1 MNAHHF
7 RWLLLALA
15 GALLGYVVVQRRKQ
29 LAAALPE
36 PLVQQAERIVI
47 PWTALERKLDE
58 LRSGDAEVA
67 TGDEEAAEPEDGEEP
82 EGDETQRRKVSRRH
96 RISYQNKQ
104 YGPLPESL
112 VGQYVEVE
120 ERDGELYILHNGTPV
135 ANFTL
140 QR

>member
-1 MNAHHF
+1 MNTHHF

-15 GALLGYVVVQRRKQ
+15 GALLGYVVAQRRKQ

-36 PLVQQAERIVI
+36 PIVQQAERIVI
-47 PWTALERKLDE
+47 PWTTLERKLDE
-58 LRSGDAEVA
+58 LWSGDAEA
-67 TGDEEAAEPEDGEEP
+67 PAGDEAAEAEDGEEA
-82 EGDETQRRKVSRRH
+82 EGEETQRRKVSRRY

-120 ERDGELYILHNGTPV
+120 ERDGELYILHNGTPI